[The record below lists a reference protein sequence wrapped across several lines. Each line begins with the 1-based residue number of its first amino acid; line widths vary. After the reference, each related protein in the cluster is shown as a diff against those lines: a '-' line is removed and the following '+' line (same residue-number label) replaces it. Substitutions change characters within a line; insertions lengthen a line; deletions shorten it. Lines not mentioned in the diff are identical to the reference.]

1 MRKIS
6 LSEAIPHLLV
16 GATVVTLLVVFLVNM
31 FPPLKEAEIIDDSS
45 YSNSESLSDSTKEAN
60 VGSSSD
66 FSGNIGNSSQNS
78 GDFGEKEGNTS
89 SGSQNVTSEP
99 QNGKININTASISEL
114 MTLDGIGEVKAKAI
128 VEYRE
133 ANGYFK
139 SIDDL
144 MLVKGVGEK
153 TLEKNR
159 DRITV

>member
-1 MRKIS
+1 MRKLS
-6 LSEAIPHLLV
+6 LSEVLPGILI
-16 GATVVTLLVVFLVNM
+16 VVTVITIIVVLLLNIY
-31 FPPLKEAEIIDDSS
+31 PPLKNAEIIDDSS
-45 YSNSESLSDSTKEAN
+45 FYSDVSSNDMPENNYS
-60 VGSSSD
+60 GSSDLS
-66 FSGNIGNSSQNS
+66 GNSSGS
-78 GDFGEKEGNTS
+78 SYDPE
-89 SGSQNVTSEP
+89 SGSSEP
-99 QNGKININTASISEL
+99 QGGKININTATVTEL

-144 MLVKGVGEK
+144 VLVSGIGEK